1 MTVKSYFVSFF
12 FVFVLGVCFF
22 LVRGGSYIYI
32 DLLTVL
38 NSINRARR
46 ETSASSVMWRCA
58 RTLTL
63 LLYGLYLFFLLQKK
77 SSPVAFFFFWQ
88 EAWDRRKRWSQVTFQ
103 LDLWPKCR
111 DVMSSWLTVRAR
123 CCRVY
128 TSSSSLSCV
137 CPDPDTNHMLI
148 PGGSGSIIWFKLN
161 IFFLSCLQS
170 VGLVNK
176 SFKSRI
182 S

>member
-12 FVFVLGVCFF
+12 FVLGVCFF

-77 SSPVAFFFFWQ
+77 SSPVAFFFWQ
-88 EAWDRRKRWSQVTFQ
+88 EAWDCRKGWSQVTFQ

-123 CCRVY
+123 CGRVY

-148 PGGSGSIIWFKLN
+148 PGGSGVYNLIQIEH
-161 IFFLSCLQS
+161 IFFILLTVCWTRKQ
-170 VGLVNK
+170 
-176 SFKSRI
+176 I
-182 S
+182 I

>member
-12 FVFVLGVCFF
+12 LFLFWGFFFF

-77 SSPVAFFFFWQ
+77 SSPVAFFFF
-88 EAWDRRKRWSQVTFQ
+88 DRKLEIAGKGGVRWLFNLIYDQNVEMSCPAG
-103 LDLWPKCR
+103 WEWEP
-111 DVMSSWLTVRAR
+111 DVVGYIHHHHHYH
-123 CCRVY
+123 VF
-128 TSSSSLSCV
+128 V
-137 CPDPDTNHMLI
+137 LI
-148 PGGSGSIIWFKLN
+148 QIQIT
-161 IFFLSCLQS
+161 C
-170 VGLVNK
+170 
-176 SFKSRI
+176 
-182 S
+182 